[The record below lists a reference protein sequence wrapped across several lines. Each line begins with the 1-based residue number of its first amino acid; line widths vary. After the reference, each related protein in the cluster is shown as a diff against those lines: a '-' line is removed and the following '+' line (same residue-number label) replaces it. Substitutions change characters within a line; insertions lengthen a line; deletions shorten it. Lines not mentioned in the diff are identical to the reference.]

1 MPAPEHP
8 AITAWTPQP
17 PPPPQRRVGPGL
29 VAGLIALLLVFGL
42 IATVAARQR
51 GVAGFGSSSPEGAAT
66 GLLAALDRDKLDTRA
81 LEGAARY
88 LTGEERL
95 LVSTYAGRFAALAT
109 AQLGR
114 EGLGMLGFGARDVR
128 FQRVAGG
135 EEVTVLEA
143 VSGTVRVRT
152 PGGGNLELSLDEARR
167 RLAQQTRGQL
177 SSLRVVTVR
186 AGGRWYVALLPTWLE
201 WARVASPGSGAA
213 DYARLTATATPG
225 AASPEAAVRNL
236 LAAVQRPL
244 DQIPP
249 LLAPDERNAFDAYL
263 PAVPA
268 VAAAD
273 GLRDLRVLGR
283 RIGGTTTAGTERI
296 ADGVARV
303 RLSGTLDPDVAAVVA
318 IRRNGTW
325 YPSMVFTFTDVTVT
339 SAEREHS

>member
-8 AITAWTPQP
+8 AVTAWTPQP

-29 VAGLIALLLVFGL
+29 VAGLIALLLVFGM

-51 GVAGFGSSSPEGAAT
+51 GVAGSGSSSPEGAAT
-66 GLLAALDRDKLDTRA
+66 GLLAALDRDKLDARA

-95 LVSTYAGRFAALAT
+95 LVSTYAGRIAALAT

-114 EGLGMLGFGARDVR
+114 EGSGTLGFGARDVR

-135 EEVTVLEA
+135 EEATVLEA

-152 PGGGNLELSLDEARR
+152 PGGGNLEMSLDEARR
-167 RLAQQTRGQL
+167 RLAEQTKGQL

-201 WARVASPGSGAA
+201 WARQASAGGSA

-244 DQIPP
+244 DQILP
-249 LLAPDERNAFDAYL
+249 LLAPDERNALEAYL
-263 PAVPA
+263 PAAPA
-268 VAAAD
+268 AAAAD
-273 GLRDLRVLGR
+273 GLLDLRVLGR
-283 RIGGTTTAGTERI
+283 RVAGTTTAGTERI

-303 RLSGTLDPDVAAVVA
+303 RLAGTLGPDAPAVVA

-325 YPSMVFTFTDVTVT
+325 YPSMVFTFTDVTLT